1 MVTVLALSA
10 ALAYGVADFL
20 GGAVAR
26 KSTALRALTWCV
38 PAGLVVVL
46 VSALLSGGDVGPVP
60 MAVGFL
66 GGLSGGAGLIAFF
79 RALARGPMSVVAPV
93 SALAAAIL
101 PVGVGVLRGE
111 RLDASVVAG
120 VLLCLVAIG
129 LVSMEARNDPATAPH
144 AAPATNPNLGAAPG
158 REAAPAT
165 NPNLGAAPG
174 REAAPAT
181 NPNLGAAP
189 GREAAPATNLGL
201 AAAPGVG
208 AAPGAGMDAAP
219 CRDAAPAT
227 NLGMDAAPV
236 AGAAPGAGA
245 GLDVAPGPDAAPG
258 ADGWRRLL
266 DSGPLMAGLSG
277 TCFGIFFVL
286 LKAAGDGTGL
296 WPIVGA
302 RVGTL
307 TVVVAALLVMA
318 VRGGGL
324 GPKVSGRTL
333 IGLALLSGTLDA
345 GANVLYFLAAHKGM
359 LSLAAVLTSLYPA
372 ITVLLARVTY
382 SERLRIVQ
390 RVGMAV
396 AVAGVALVTVG

>member
-1 MVTVLALSA
+1 MVTVLALGA

-38 PAGLVVVL
+38 PAGLLVVL
-46 VSALLSGGDVGPVP
+46 VSALVSGGSAGPVP
-60 MAVGFL
+60 MVWGFL
-66 GGLSGGAGLIAFF
+66 GGLSGGAGLIAFY

-101 PVGVGVLRGE
+101 PVAVGVVRGE

-129 LVSMEARNDPATAPH
+129 LVSMETGNGETPSSP
-144 AAPATNPNLGAAPG
+144 AAPD
-158 REAAPAT
+158 R
-165 NPNLGAAPG
+165 
-174 REAAPAT
+174 
-181 NPNLGAAP
+181 
-189 GREAAPATNLGL
+189 
-201 AAAPGVG
+201 
-208 AAPGAGMDAAP
+208 
-219 CRDAAPAT
+219 
-227 NLGMDAAPV
+227 
-236 AGAAPGAGA
+236 
-245 GLDVAPGPDAAPG
+245 
-258 ADGWRRLL
+258 ADGWRRLV

-277 TCFGIFFVL
+277 ACFGIFFVL

-307 TVVVAALLVMA
+307 TIVVVAVLVMA
-318 VRGGGL
+318 MRGDGL
-324 GPKVSGRTL
+324 GPKVPGRTL
-333 IGLALLSGTLDA
+333 IGLALLSGVLDA
-345 GANVLYFLAAHKGM
+345 AANALYFLAAHKGM

-372 ITVLLARVTY
+372 ITVLLARIAY
-382 SERLRIVQ
+382 SERLRVVQ

>member
-1 MVTVLALSA
+1 
-10 ALAYGVADFL
+10 
-20 GGAVAR
+20 
-26 KSTALRALTWCV
+26 
-38 PAGLVVVL
+38 
-46 VSALLSGGDVGPVP
+46 
-60 MAVGFL
+60 
-66 GGLSGGAGLIAFF
+66 
-79 RALARGPMSVVAPV
+79 
-93 SALAAAIL
+93 
-101 PVGVGVLRGE
+101 
-111 RLDASVVAG
+111 
-120 VLLCLVAIG
+120 
-129 LVSMEARNDPATAPH
+129 
-144 AAPATNPNLGAAPG
+144 
-158 REAAPAT
+158 
-165 NPNLGAAPG
+165 
-174 REAAPAT
+174 
-181 NPNLGAAP
+181 
-189 GREAAPATNLGL
+189 
-201 AAAPGVG
+201 
-208 AAPGAGMDAAP
+208 MDAAP

>member
-1 MVTVLALSA
+1 MVTVLALGA

-38 PAGLVVVL
+38 PVGLLVVL
-46 VSALLSGGDVGPVP
+46 VFAPLSGGDAAPGP
-60 MAVGFL
+60 MALGFL
-66 GGLSGGAGLIAFF
+66 GGLSGGAGLITFY

-111 RLDASVVAG
+111 RLDAFVVAG

-129 LVSMEARNDPATAPH
+129 LVSMEAGNGP
-144 AAPATNPNLGAAPG
+144 
-158 REAAPAT
+158 
-165 NPNLGAAPG
+165 
-174 REAAPAT
+174 
-181 NPNLGAAP
+181 
-189 GREAAPATNLGL
+189 
-201 AAAPGVG
+201 
-208 AAPGAGMDAAP
+208 DAAP
-219 CRDAAPAT
+219 DTRPSTEPRAGSGVGSGAGSW
-227 NLGMDAAPV
+227 L
-236 AGAAPGAGA
+236 AGAAPGADGA
-245 GLDVAPGPDAAPG
+245 VSAGAAPG
-258 ADGWRRLL
+258 ADGAVSAGAAPGAVSAGAVGAGGVGGADGADLAVGAKLAVGAGRWRWVL
-266 DSGPLMAGLSG
+266 DSGPVMAGLSG
-277 TCFGIFFVL
+277 ACFGVFFVL

-296 WPIVGA
+296 WPLVGA

-307 TVVVAALLVMA
+307 SVVMVAVLIMA
-318 VRGGGL
+318 VRGSGL
-324 GPKVSGRTL
+324 GPKVSGRKL

-372 ITVLLARVTY
+372 ITVLLARITF
-382 SERLRIVQ
+382 SERLRGVQ